1 MTARS
6 ERTIWMIGVKLT
18 QPLRRNAELFPDR
31 IATVAGEAR
40 TSWGSTLDRVARLGA
55 AFRNLGVSPAD
66 RIAVLSLNSDS
77 YIQALYA
84 ILWAGCVAVPLN
96 TRWRSEERRVGKECV
111 RTCRSRVWS
120 DH

>member
-31 IATVAGEAR
+31 IATVAGEVR

-77 YIQALYA
+77 YIQELYA
-84 ILWAGCVAVPLN
+84 LFVAGCVAVPLN
-96 TRWRSEERRVGKECV
+96 TH
-111 RTCRSRVWS
+111 WS
-120 DH
+120 PKGMDAALATRAPTTAS